1 MVLIYN
7 KGEGVFFLKAND
19 MALNYFDW
27 VKNNHQ
33 FQDVNNNTIEVQT
46 PFLDNFGDN
55 ISLIVIKDGS
65 NFKITDE
72 GYTIWNLKSN
82 GIDLMKN
89 TTLRNQL
96 MHSIINFDSAN
107 LSTNNEI
114 IKVSDEKNLSQS
126 IHEMTQTLLRLS
138 DLSFTHSSRI
148 KTIFY
153 QEVLE
158 YFSENKSQYNYFPN
172 FYITGKSQLKHK
184 IDYLFF
190 NKDRER
196 KLVKVQNSLNKNSV
210 DSVLISWL
218 DTSSYRAT
226 NYGENTTLDV
236 IVSGEN
242 YSNVKEEFIQ
252 ALNEYNIGIVNFD
265 NKEELQRKFA

>member
-1 MVLIYN
+1 M
-7 KGEGVFFLKAND
+7 KAND

-96 MHSIINFDSAN
+96 MHSIIDFDSAN

-218 DTSSYRAT
+218 DTSSYRAV

-252 ALNEYNIGIVNFD
+252 ALNEYNIGVVNFD
-265 NKEELQRKFA
+265 NKEELQSRFA